1 MPVADEDSGGSDTPE
16 YVNTKDAA
24 RVDAKLRDVFN
35 GAGRRVSMPTVR
47 GNGSSDPRPMIR
59 KGVEACKEDV
69 CEAAA
74 DRAATILAATTV
86 MADPGED

>member
-35 GAGRRVSMPTVR
+35 GAGRRVSMPT
-47 GNGSSDPRPMIR
+47 
-59 KGVEACKEDV
+59 GVDACKEDV
-69 CEAAA
+69 CEAISPAA
-74 DRAATILAATTV
+74 DRAATILAATRV